1 MIFSLYLPFN
11 KIKHDHCVT
20 LKDIHN
26 IQFQYNIAGIQRQ
39 SMIEVVLGYGLKN
52 YSHNHTIELFC
63 ISNKINWMKISLHL
77 KQPISFYV
85 VSQFQNCL
93 EIIYFVWMLLIQQL
107 CMTFCS
113 YLS

>member
-1 MIFSLYLPFN
+1 MMLIRSN
-11 KIKHDHCVT
+11 VIISS

-52 YSHNHTIELFC
+52 YSRNHIIQLFC

-85 VSQFQNCL
+85 FSQSFK
-93 EIIYFVWMLLIQQL
+93 IVWK
-107 CMTFCS
+107 
-113 YLS
+113 